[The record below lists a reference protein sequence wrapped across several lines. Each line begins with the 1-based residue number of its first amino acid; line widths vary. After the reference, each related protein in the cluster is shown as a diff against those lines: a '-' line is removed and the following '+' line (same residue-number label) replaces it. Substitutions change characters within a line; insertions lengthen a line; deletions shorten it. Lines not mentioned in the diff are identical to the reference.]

1 MGGGG
6 GGGGRGRGQSGIQ
19 SGEERGERE
28 EKKEN
33 SYMISI
39 FFLFSLSGGA
49 ENGTRGKHNNK
60 N

>member
-6 GGGGRGRGQSGIQ
+6 GGGQRGIQ
-19 SGEERGERE
+19 SGEERGERERE

-39 FFLFSLSGGA
+39 FFLFCLSGGA